1 MKKNENIF
9 LGKKILIYGLGK
21 SGISSYKFLKDR
33 ATVHLFDDN
42 LKINLKLKKKLINFQ
57 KISQIEFDIIIISP
71 GIDIHK
77 CKLTKYLKK
86 NLSKIYTDLDVFYSF
101 YSNESIT
108 ITGTN
113 GKSTTAKIL
122 FDVLLD
128 QKKDV
133 RLIGNIG
140 NPALSE
146 KKITK
151 KTIFVIEASSY
162 QLEYSKIFSSKYA
175 IILNIS
181 ADHIER
187 HKSLKNYINAKFRL
201 LDSQT
206 KNCFAYVKKDDK
218 FIKNKLKSEKFKSK
232 IIKVNTK
239 KNYDLF
245 KKINNNYFITD
256 TNKENLSFI
265 IEISK
270 KLKLKRNLLLKTIQ
284 KFKGLK
290 YRQQTIF
297 KNNSLTIINDSKSTS
312 FSSSIGV
319 LKSNSNILWLLGG
332 IHKKGDRLQL
342 KKKDFKNVRAFI
354 YGKNKRFFNKE
365 LKNKVKLQNFN
376 QLSDALKNIFDL
388 IEREKL
394 THNIILFSPCAAS
407 FDSFKN
413 FEDRG
418 YYFSQLIKKHF
429 NGK

>member
-1 MKKNENIF
+1 MNIF
-9 LGKKILIYGLGK
+9 LKKKILIYGLGK
-21 SGISSYKFLKDR
+21 SGISSYKFLKDKSL
-33 ATVHLFDDN
+33 VYLFDDDFKTN
-42 LKINLKLKKKLINFQ
+42 LKFRRKSINF
-57 KISQIEFDIIIISP
+57 KEISQIKFDKIIISP
-71 GIDIHK
+71 GIDISN
-77 CKLTKYLKK
+77 CKLSKFLKK
-86 NLSKIYTDLDVFYSF
+86 NLSKIYTDLDIFYSF
-101 YSNESIT
+101 YKNESIT

-122 FDVLLD
+122 FEVLLD

-140 NPALSE
+140 NPVLSE

-162 QLEYSKIFSSKYA
+162 QLDYSKIFSSKYA
-175 IILNIS
+175 IMLNIS

-187 HKSLKNYINAKFRL
+187 HGSLKNYINAKFKL

-206 KNCFAYVKKDDK
+206 KNCIAYVKKDDK
-218 FIKNKLKSEKFKSK
+218 NINQKLKLKKYNSK

-239 KNYDLF
+239 KNYNIFRSID
-245 KKINNNYFITD
+245 NNYFFSD

-270 KLKLKRNLLLKTIQ
+270 RLKLKNNLFLKTLQ

-290 YRQQTIF
+290 YRQQIIF
-297 KNNSLTIINDSKSTS
+297 RDNSLTIINDSKSTS
-312 FSSSIGV
+312 FSSSEGI
-319 LKSNSNILWLLGG
+319 LKSHSNILWLLGG
-332 IHKKGDRLQL
+332 IYKKGDRLKL
-342 KKKDFKNVRAFI
+342 GRKDFKNVRAFI
-354 YGKNKRFFNKE
+354 YGKNRNFFIKE
-365 LKNKVKLQNFN
+365 LKNKIKYKNFSKLN
-376 QLSDALKNIFDL
+376 DALKNVFNL
-388 IEREKL
+388 IKTEKL
-394 THNIILFSPCAAS
+394 KKNVILFSPCAAS

-418 YYFSQLIKKHF
+418 SYFNKLTKQHL